1 MTEVYFSDPHN
12 TLRAHE
18 ADLAHCNEYCEG
30 EHHLWAFISLKECY
44 CSNDNYTAYKVD
56 DNLCTARCRSNTS
69 FICGGSGGL
78 ASGQRTGEV
87 LAVFPLS
94 SLLETFRIRYV
105 CASTTEGTLRSDD
118 LMATRTFKRQNDNFA
133 RVSHFFCTFPCLFCT
148 TTTWN
153 SLIFHFMEEVKRR
166 RNFLFLFEVA

>member
-1 MTEVYFSDPHN
+1 MNITRAPLSGIEE
-12 TLRAHE
+12 TLKAHK
-18 ADLAHCNEYCEG
+18 ANLAHCNDFCTKEYQ
-30 EHHLWAFISLKECY
+30 LWAFISMEKCY
-44 CSNDNYTAYKVD
+44 CSNANYTTYKVD

-133 RVSHFFCTFPCLFCT
+133 PVSHFFCTFPCLFCT
-148 TTTWN
+148 TTT
-153 SLIFHFMEEVKRR
+153 
-166 RNFLFLFEVA
+166 